1 MSEKA
6 EIKTKIRDVVEGQR
20 EELIR
25 LSLNIHDN
33 PELGLQEVKAQKW
46 LCDYLLQNKLQVE
59 RGVGGLATAFRAIY
73 GEGRP
78 RIALLAEYDALPQ
91 MGHGCGH
98 NVIAAAAAGAG
109 VASKI
114 VVDDY
119 GGSVAVLGSPAEEA
133 FGGKIDMIG
142 AGVFEDIDAV
152 MMVHPDTQNVVAVSA
167 LACVSLDVKFWGKA
181 AHAAASPEE
190 GINALEALLL
200 AFNAINSLRQHI
212 RKDSRIHGIITEG
225 GMVPNVVPA
234 YSSARFM
241 LRATDIDYLDTLRN
255 KVLACFEGASLSSGA
270 RLQYGWGEKVY
281 APMKSNYS
289 LACLFGNNLRLL
301 GREIDD
307 SSVKLNFGSTDMG
320 NVSQIVPSI
329 HPEVCIAP
337 PEVSLHTPEFAL
349 AAASE
354 EGHEGLLDAA
364 KAMAMTV
371 ADILTQPEILK
382 RIKQDFADEKQ
393 FAK

>member
-1 MSEKA
+1 MPEKA
-6 EIKTKIRDVVEGQR
+6 EIKTKIRDAVEGQR

-33 PELGLQEVKAQKW
+33 PELGFQEVKAQKW
-46 LCDYLLQNKLQVE
+46 LCDYLLQNKFQVE
-59 RGVGGLATAFRAIY
+59 KGVGGLATAFRAIY

-114 VVDDY
+114 VVDNY
-119 GGSVAVLGSPAEEA
+119 GGSVVVLGSPAEEA
-133 FGGKIDMIG
+133 FGGKIDMIE

-167 LACVSLDVKFWGKA
+167 LACVSLDVEFWGKA
-181 AHAAASPEE
+181 AHSAACPEE

-212 RKDSRIHGIITEG
+212 RKDSRIHGIITDG
-225 GMVPNVVPA
+225 GMAPNVVPA

-241 LRATDIDYLDTLRN
+241 LRATDIDCLDTLRN

-270 RLQYGWGEKVY
+270 RLQYRWGEKVY

-289 LACLFGNNLRLL
+289 LARLFGNNLRLL

-329 HPEVCIAP
+329 HPEVCIAS
-337 PEVSLHTPEFAL
+337 PEVSLHTPEFVL

-364 KAMAMTV
+364 KAMVMTV
-371 ADILTQPEILK
+371 TDILTQPEILK